1 MMAAQGSDV
10 LWNHQIFSL
19 TFLVL
24 AASANSDGMLK
35 KVLHCY
41 CMTSGFVDKILW
53 LIVLDFAD
61 LHCDERV
68 V

>member
-53 LIVLDFAD
+53 LIVLDLAG
-61 LHCDERV
+61 LNCGERV

>member
-35 KVLHCY
+35 KVLYCY
-41 CMTSGFVDKILW
+41 CLTSGFVDNI
-53 LIVLDFAD
+53 
-61 LHCDERV
+61 
-68 V
+68 